1 MSISHSKLLP
11 ICINPNVQ
19 ISSKFAT
26 FFFATFFSL
35 LETEFKKCNFF
46 FGNTSYNESFFCNVT
61 PCILSFFFV
70 KLFLFLERE
79 RNQTRFVFFAFKKK
93 LKKKKREILEKMEFF
108 LRDFLVTFFFFLV
121 ECYFVLFLPG
131 RKKNPLS

>member
-1 MSISHSKLLP
+1 M
-11 ICINPNVQ
+11 Q
-19 ISSKFAT
+19 
-26 FFFATFFSL
+26 
-35 LETEFKKCNFF
+35 FF

-93 LKKKKREILEKMEFF
+93 LKKKKRNPRENGIFLTRFPRYLLFF
-108 LRDFLVTFFFFLV
+108 SGRMLFRSFSSGAQKKSIVLSRKTGHVIAIYFLLRTIYFFF
-121 ECYFVLFLPG
+121 
-131 RKKNPLS
+131 